1 MPMTMGSIL
10 SRPCLSGLR
19 MRPRRLFG
27 FDGTT
32 DADPRSPTGSITPGA
47 FGPAPATAPARI
59 ADPAIR
65 DLQGA
70 GGVSLARVLAPPPAP
85 HPLGFAESASP
96 RSRGEVK
103 LIPHPPEIRAEAK
116 RLGET
121 ITLSGG
127 TGLVE
132 ARSRRENIPRT
143 RSAMTQPKQAVKERR
158 GARANPKTGP
168 DTGSN

>member
-1 MPMTMGSIL
+1 MPLTMASIL

-19 MRPRRLFG
+19 LRPRRLFG

-70 GGVSLARVLAPPPAP
+70 VDDRAT
-85 HPLGFAESASP
+85 ESASTA
-96 RSRGEVK
+96 
-103 LIPHPPEIRAEAK
+103 PHLRPGSSP
-116 RLGET
+116 
-121 ITLSGG
+121 
-127 TGLVE
+127 
-132 ARSRRENIPRT
+132 
-143 RSAMTQPKQAVKERR
+143 
-158 GARANPKTGP
+158 GARFAASPR
-168 DTGSN
+168 

>member
-19 MRPRRLFG
+19 MRPRRLFGFDG

-65 DLQGA
+65 DLHGA
-70 GGVSLARVLAPPPAP
+70 GGHAP
-85 HPLGFAESASP
+85 HSP
-96 RSRGEVK
+96 SPSPARLRRVGLSPQAYGIHTFRFE
-103 LIPHPPEIRAEAK
+103 RA
-116 RLGET
+116 GD
-121 ITLSGG
+121 
-127 TGLVE
+127 V
-132 ARSRRENIPRT
+132 
-143 RSAMTQPKQAVKERR
+143 
-158 GARANPKTGP
+158 
-168 DTGSN
+168 

>member
-70 GGVSLARVLAPPPAP
+70 EGEREPAPSPSPSPFGLASRPPPRS
-85 HPLGFAESASP
+85 PLPAS
-96 RSRGEVK
+96 G
-103 LIPHPPEIRAEAK
+103 
-116 RLGET
+116 
-121 ITLSGG
+121 
-127 TGLVE
+127 
-132 ARSRRENIPRT
+132 
-143 RSAMTQPKQAVKERR
+143 ERR
-158 GARANPKTGP
+158 SQSA
-168 DTGSN
+168 

>member
-70 GGVSLARVLAPPPAP
+70 VDGRAQTSTAP
-85 HPLGFAESASP
+85 HPRPAGSLRPPVRGRSPLPASGERWNYRP
-96 RSRGEVK
+96 R
-103 LIPHPPEIRAEAK
+103 
-116 RLGET
+116 
-121 ITLSGG
+121 
-127 TGLVE
+127 
-132 ARSRRENIPRT
+132 RST
-143 RSAMTQPKQAVKERR
+143 
-158 GARANPKTGP
+158 NPDP
-168 DTGSN
+168 LNS

>member
-19 MRPRRLFG
+19 MRPRRLFGFDG

-70 GGVSLARVLAPPPAP
+70 GGAHSRLACNPGPSPQP
-85 HPLGFAESASP
+85 SP
-96 RSRGEVK
+96 RKGERG
-103 LIPHPPEIRAEAK
+103 PC
-116 RLGET
+116 
-121 ITLSGG
+121 
-127 TGLVE
+127 
-132 ARSRRENIPRT
+132 ARR
-143 RSAMTQPKQAVKERR
+143 
-158 GARANPKTGP
+158 
-168 DTGSN
+168 D

>member
-1 MPMTMGSIL
+1 MPMTMASIL

-19 MRPRRLFG
+19 LRPRRLFG

-70 GGVSLARVLAPPPAP
+70 GRAARFRLE
-85 HPLGFAESASP
+85 HPLRYALLDEIGDRAGRLFRIREGGRGP
-96 RSRGEVK
+96 GMGIDIRSFF
-103 LIPHPPEIRAEAK
+103 
-116 RLGET
+116 
-121 ITLSGG
+121 
-127 TGLVE
+127 
-132 ARSRRENIPRT
+132 
-143 RSAMTQPKQAVKERR
+143 
-158 GARANPKTGP
+158 
-168 DTGSN
+168 

>member
-47 FGPAPATAPARI
+47 FGPSPATAPARI

-70 GGVSLARVLAPPPAP
+70 GGPPAWHVIP
-85 HPLGFAESASP
+85 RPLTP
-96 RSRGEVK
+96 
-103 LIPHPPEIRAEAK
+103 
-116 RLGET
+116 
-121 ITLSGG
+121 TLSPQGRGG
-127 TGLVE
+127 R
-132 ARSRRENIPRT
+132 A
-143 RSAMTQPKQAVKERR
+143 R
-158 GARANPKTGP
+158 GAIPAGA
-168 DTGSN
+168 

>member
-65 DLQGA
+65 DLQGVRRSPAQPAVCVSFPRPLLIPPSIGSKLCA
-70 GGVSLARVLAPPPAP
+70 GSAPAGASP
-85 HPLGFAESASP
+85 HPVAPSGATRPLTP
-96 RSRGEVK
+96 GEVVY
-103 LIPHPPEIRAEAK
+103 
-116 RLGET
+116 G
-121 ITLSGG
+121 
-127 TGLVE
+127 
-132 ARSRRENIPRT
+132 
-143 RSAMTQPKQAVKERR
+143 
-158 GARANPKTGP
+158 
-168 DTGSN
+168 

>member
-1 MPMTMGSIL
+1 MPMTMASIL

-19 MRPRRLFG
+19 LRPRRLFG

-70 GGVSLARVLAPPPAP
+70 GGAHSRLACNPPASP
-85 HPLGFAESASP
+85 QPSPRKWGEGAVRAARFRLEHPLRYALLDEIGDRAGRLFRIREGGRGP
-96 RSRGEVK
+96 GMGIDIRSFF
-103 LIPHPPEIRAEAK
+103 
-116 RLGET
+116 
-121 ITLSGG
+121 
-127 TGLVE
+127 
-132 ARSRRENIPRT
+132 
-143 RSAMTQPKQAVKERR
+143 
-158 GARANPKTGP
+158 
-168 DTGSN
+168 